1 MFFQKKPGW
10 AIAFRIIMVLVL
22 IGGVVAITRGAF
34 YMGYQRGAASEV
46 KDLDG
51 DFMFHDDWGTK
62 GHYPQMRYPGG
73 SYMMYRGF
81 PGGSILPFLFILF
94 GGIFLVKMI
103 FGASMYRRGM
113 KPGELD
119 GKGSGMYPP
128 HFYHHP
134 HHWRHYGYHCDCGC
148 EDEPEAEGKEPVDGE
163 GSGEAADKE
172 DIV

>member
-1 MFFQKKPGW
+1 MFFQKNPGW

-34 YMGYQRGAASEV
+34 YMGYQRGAASEE

-62 GHYPQMRYPGG
+62 GYYPQMRYPGG

-103 FGASMYRRGM
+103 FGASIYRRGM
-113 KPGELD
+113 KPGEPD

-134 HHWRHYGYHCDCGC
+134 HHWRHYGYHSDCGC
-148 EDEPEAEGKEPVDGE
+148 EDEPEAEGKKPVDGE
-163 GSGEAADKE
+163 EPADKKS
-172 DIV
+172 